1 MKQEQ
6 KVARGTDGI
15 ALDNA
20 ALRRHRAR
28 GNGGWMPNR
37 VYRRRPGLRQLAML
51 NIQCERERERERER
65 EKRKENENE
74 RRWVRERGRAEGR
87 RYNNFL

>member
-6 KVARGTDGI
+6 KVTRGTDGI

-37 VYRRRPGLRQLAML
+37 VYRQRPGLRQLAML
-51 NIQCERERERERER
+51 NIRRENRMRA
-65 EKRKENENE
+65 
-74 RRWVRERGRAEGR
+74 RGIEGTGGGEGAKGR

>member
-51 NIQCERERERERER
+51 NIRRERRMRAR
-65 EKRKENENE
+65 LGRAGE
-74 RRWVRERGRAEGR
+74 RREGR

>member
-15 ALDNA
+15 ALDNV

-37 VYRRRPGLRQLAML
+37 VYRLGCTSWP
-51 NIQCERERERERER
+51 C
-65 EKRKENENE
+65 
-74 RRWVRERGRAEGR
+74 
-87 RYNNFL
+87 